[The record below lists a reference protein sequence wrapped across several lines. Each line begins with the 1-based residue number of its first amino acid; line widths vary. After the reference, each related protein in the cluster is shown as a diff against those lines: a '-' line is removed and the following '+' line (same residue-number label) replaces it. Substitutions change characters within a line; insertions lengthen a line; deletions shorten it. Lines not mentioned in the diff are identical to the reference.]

1 MNPAPSLKFK
11 NAVMVI
17 CQSAEGVL
25 IEIAYSFAL
34 IAGSFA
40 VIHLVLLFK

>member
-1 MNPAPSLKFK
+1 MKLK
-11 NAVMVI
+11 NAALLFY
-17 CQSAEGVL
+17 QSAQGIL

-40 VIHLVLLFK
+40 VIYLVLLFK